1 MKLTPTNELNPK
13 SGTDL
18 KKLKLKKAC
27 EDFETIMTTYLL
39 KSMHETV
46 LRAETEEFGSG
57 RDLYEGMMD
66 EAVANQLSHTQGLG
80 LAKLLYNQLAT
91 NLETRKA
98 SPHLDEAK
106 PLLPQETRIQAF
118 ENNGAQ
124 TRWWKVPRE
133 QMMAL
138 ESSPLLRGESIV

>member
-1 MKLTPTNELNPK
+1 MKPMPTNELNPQ
-13 SGTDL
+13 SGIDL

-46 LRAETEEFGSG
+46 QRAETEEFGSG

-80 LAKLLYNQLAT
+80 LAKMLYKQLAST
-91 NLETRKA
+91 LETRKA
-98 SPHLDEAK
+98 SPDLTEAK
-106 PLLPQETRIQAF
+106 RLLPQDIRIQSQLSDVADP
-118 ENNGAQ
+118 EVAE
-124 TRWWKVPRE
+124 P
-133 QMMAL
+133 
-138 ESSPLLRGESIV
+138 SSNHAWVGVAEKSPYH

>member
-1 MKLTPTNELNPK
+1 MKLTPTNALNPK

-80 LAKLLYNQLAT
+80 LAKLLYNQLAS
-91 NLETRKA
+91 NLDTRKA
-98 SPHLDEAK
+98 SLDLTEVK
-106 PLLPQETRIQAF
+106 PLIPQETPTQSQLSDVAASDMA
-118 ENNGAQ
+118 E
-124 TRWWKVPRE
+124 PRPDHAWDD
-133 QMMAL
+133 MA
-138 ESSPLLRGESIV
+138 EKSSSH

>member
-1 MKLTPTNELNPK
+1 MKLPPTHELNPK
-13 SGTDL
+13 SGPDL
-18 KKLKLKKAC
+18 QKLKLKKAC

-46 LRAETEEFGSG
+46 QRAETEEFGSG

-66 EAVANQLSHTQGLG
+66 EAVASQLSHTQGLG

-98 SPHLDEAK
+98 RAELAEAK
-106 PLLPQETRIQAF
+106 PLLPQETPIQTS
-118 ENNGAQ
+118 EDNGAADSA
-124 TRWWKVPRE
+124 P
-133 QMMAL
+133 
-138 ESSPLLRGESIV
+138 

>member
-1 MKLTPTNELNPK
+1 MKLTPTNALNPK
-13 SGTDL
+13 SGIDL

-46 LRAETEEFGSG
+46 QRAETEEFGSG

-80 LAKLLYNQLAT
+80 LAKLLYKQLAG

-98 SPHLDEAK
+98 SLDLAEVK
-106 PLLPQETRIQAF
+106 PLFPQETPTQSQLSDVATPDTA
-118 ENNGAQ
+118 EPYPDHAWGDVAKNS
-124 TRWWKVPRE
+124 
-133 QMMAL
+133 L
-138 ESSPLLRGESIV
+138 SH